1 MMISKNVVF
10 LCSALLCSCSEDVDL
25 YQSDLNNHS
34 VKTNRNSLYRCPQEE
49 LCKKYPLKKYYLKEK
64 KPIAKSF
71 VIGTTTQQEV
81 IDILGVDIAGR
92 ANPPVID
99 SLVYRCDKS
108 DPEYPS
114 DEWLKFLRFCFNE
127 EGKLVN
133 YYELKVPY
141 PVPH

>member
-1 MMISKNVVF
+1 MISKNVVF

-25 YQSDLNNHS
+25 YQFDLNNHS
-34 VKTNRNSLYRCPQEE
+34 VTTHRRGLYRCPPEE
-49 LCKKYPLKKYYLKEK
+49 LCKKYPLKKYSWKEK
-64 KPIAKSF
+64 KTIAKSF

-99 SLVYRCDKS
+99 SLVYRCNKS